1 MVYCCCLRHLMV
13 LLVKNG
19 GMELL
24 NPVEIVDLSYLASVK
39 MTRTLIET
47 LQKGDPEAFDLTE

>member
-1 MVYCCCLRHLMV
+1 MV